1 MLLSPHDVRT
11 KVSQIKKKFQSKNTQ
26 FFLSMVERS
35 EITLYVFDIP
45 KLLKKV
51 RWSLVRLDSTTKP
64 VLEHEGNQF
73 PMQGNFVSR
82 FVLILITELA
92 RVQIFCK
99 MYFDPKFQFLGLYR
113 HFSWVHQPVVCSS
126 RAINFRARTPK

>member
-26 FFLSMVERS
+26 FFLSIVERS

-51 RWSLVRLDSTTKP
+51 
-64 VLEHEGNQF
+64 
-73 PMQGNFVSR
+73 M
-82 FVLILITELA
+82 
-92 RVQIFCK
+92 
-99 MYFDPKFQFLGLYR
+99 
-113 HFSWVHQPVVCSS
+113 
-126 RAINFRARTPK
+126 